1 MRHKTMESSRI
12 CLWSLDLVRK
22 SDSLLLRYLTFCL
35 QWFFFSFLVLGTWY
49 TRFPFV
55 FKKVYAEDGNY
66 LLMDALEK
74 ENFSEFLSL
83 APGYSILIQRIG
95 AKFIS
100 YFTLD
105 SIPIA
110 IAVFSSFTLGYLAV
124 GIFRI
129 NNLPTQ
135 RLFGRLTLAL
145 GFLFLPISAFSAVG
159 NITNLYVYFMLASAV
174 LLVKRETSKL
184 GEFYKSSVYLI
195 AAFSLPL
202 CIFLVPIILSNCYR
216 SYRSTNTW
224 KPTVAERLFV
234 LALTL
239 HFIFILLFSTV
250 SRTPRNLQS
259 LDKVGYLYLDR
270 AIGSSLIPNWGFVS
284 GSSDAIKIE
293 NSLIFTTGTFRMIVS
308 IATFTLMVSVYLR
321 FRKTLQS
328 NDRFFIQFVY
338 VLGLVYSI
346 LIGTFYNPEP
356 RYMML
361 PAFITFWL
369 TVYLFDVIA
378 PKSNLM
384 YKSLN
389 FALVT
394 ILIFGLN
401 ASAHRSTGPEWKT
414 GLSQAREQCKNASP
428 NKIVR
433 FRTLPLSPS
442 TFYETTCKSLE

>member
-1 MRHKTMESSRI
+1 MANSRVN
-12 CLWSLDLVRK
+12 LGSVDLLRK
-22 SDSLLLRYLTFCL
+22 SDFVFLKYVTFCL
-35 QWFFFSFLVLGTWY
+35 QWFFLSFLLLGVWY
-49 TRFPFV
+49 ARFPFV
-55 FKKVYAEDGNY
+55 FRKVYAEDGNY

-74 ENFSEFLSL
+74 ENFSGFFSL

-95 AKFIS
+95 AKFVS
-100 YFTLD
+100 LFPLD
-105 SIPIA
+105 SVPIA
-110 IAVFSSFTLGYLAV
+110 IAIFTSFTLGYLAA

-129 NNLPTQ
+129 NNLSSQ
-135 RLFGRLTLAL
+135 RFLGRFTLAL
-145 GFLFLPISAFSAVG
+145 GFLFLPISAFSCVG
-159 NITNLYVYFMLASAV
+159 NISNLYVYFMLASAV

-195 AAFSLPL
+195 ATFSLPL

-216 SYRSTNTW
+216 SYRSSNTW
-224 KPTVAERLFV
+224 KPTLTERLF
-234 LALTL
+234 LLGLTL

-284 GSSDAIKIE
+284 GSSDSIKIE

-308 IATFTLMVSVYLR
+308 IATFTLMLSVYLR

-328 NDRFFIQFVY
+328 NDRFFIQFVS

-346 LIGTFYNPEP
+346 SIGTFYNPEP

-378 PKSNLM
+378 PKSNLV

-389 FALVT
+389 CALVT
-394 ILIFGLN
+394 VLIFGLN
-401 ASAHRSTGPEWKT
+401 ASAHRSMGPEWKT